1 MDANRQTGISY
12 QVVEAAQEGN
22 ANMQYQLA
30 SYLYVG
36 DETKEPNKEQG
47 FRWMQAAAENGSI
60 KAQKVLGLLYTNGQ
74 HTPWPEQ
81 DLTEAVYWYERAA
94 RAGDAEAMYWMYCCY
109 NKGVGVPYDGEQA
122 KYWLRQAVNHG
133 YEIDPDDP
141 DLAEELKSTQPAQT
155 EAGGSKPWEQY
166 DLDEDPSVR
175 PSKADKRTR
184 IRHGHDLQKK
194 SLDMAQDGVV
204 FIPKN
209 DLAYAKSAATN
220 GIIALSI
227 SVIGFC
233 VLALIIHAANKSFF
247 AGSGKGAFLFFSFVI
262 SVGAGVFF
270 FYRAYQ
276 AAYEEAKKNA
286 WFRQTAFYRQYGI
299 DYDRMSSGAYMQY
312 DYYTALEKSF
322 HPVAHA
328 DVLPRGIFGE
338 YRGYLFMGLMFGER
352 ESCARPDFVIVTE
365 KSLYAVHCVKLDGTL
380 AGDINDE
387 AWQNRTSSGRVRMI
401 PNPMRQN
408 AQRLQ
413 IIEKDISRICPWVLD
428 GTVPFYSFV
437 VLGTDVDASGI
448 TGEWKYDRYQ
458 LLQCSAEELRGI
470 IEVNESKNV
479 LREEETKELTEAME
493 QIAQE
498 YDQRV
503 SSFGRE
509 HL

>member
-1 MDANRQTGISY
+1 MDANKQTGISY

-74 HTPWPEQ
+74 HAPWPEQ

-94 RAGDAEAMYWMYCCY
+94 RAGDPEAMYWMYCCC

-141 DLAEELKSTQPAQT
+141 DLAEQSTST
-155 EAGGSKPWEQY
+155 ESSGEKPWEQY
-166 DLDEDPSVR
+166 DLDEDPATR
-175 PSKADKRTR
+175 PSKMGNRSR
-184 IRHGHDLQKK
+184 IRRGHNLQKK
-194 SLDMAQDGVV
+194 SLDMAQEGVV

-209 DLAYAKSAATN
+209 DLAYARSAATN

-227 SVIGFC
+227 GVIGC
-233 VLALIIHAANKSFF
+233 CILALIIHAANKSFF
-247 AGSGKGAFLFFSFVI
+247 AGSGKGAFLFFSILI
-262 SVGAGVFF
+262 SLGLGVFAF
-270 FYRAYQ
+270 HKAYQ
-276 AAYEEAKKNA
+276 GAYEEAKKNA

-312 DYYTALEKSF
+312 EYYSALEKSF

-328 DVLPRGIFGE
+328 DVLPRGIFSE
-338 YRGYLFMGLMFGER
+338 YRGYLFMGLLFGER
-352 ESCARPDFVIVTE
+352 DSSARPDFVIVTE
-365 KSLYAVHCVKLDGTL
+365 KSIYALHCVKLDGTL
-380 AGDINDE
+380 VGDVNDE

-401 PNPMRQN
+401 PNPVRQN
-408 AQRLQ
+408 AQRVR
-413 IIEKDISRICPWVLD
+413 IIEKDIARICPWVLNEE
-428 GTVPFYSFV
+428 VPFYSFV
-437 VLGTDVDASGI
+437 VLGIDVDATGI
-448 TGEWKYDRYQ
+448 SGEWKTDRSQ

-479 LREEETKELTEAME
+479 LREEETRELTEAME

-509 HL
+509 NL